1 MMLLDRYII
10 RQYLTNIVALMLIL
24 GLFVVTIDASLNL
37 NKYWERAAELTQVAD
52 DLAPVFK
59 RSVLTP
65 VLVMDL
71 WWPRLLNLFNFLL
84 GMVLVAAMGF
94 TCSQLVRHRELVA
107 VLTSGQSLYRVGRP
121 LLMVAVGLTLVQGL
135 NQEFL
140 MPRVAPLLTREI
152 RDAGRHTLG
161 TSQVALTDDGF
172 NRLFYAREFDSDRQV
187 LTDLY
192 IWERDE
198 RGIALRRIHAPE
210 ARWRDGGWDLHSAQV
225 TPLAGG
231 RAESHEGES
240 LLRIETDLDPTRIN
254 MNRNAKFGNH
264 LSFAQTAEM
273 LRRLDRLE
281 AEGAASEE
289 VSRMRD
295 RLQRVSL
302 GRISAMLSNILT
314 LMIAMVFFIT
324 REPRN
329 MVWQSLK
336 CAPIAMVAL
345 VGGVV
350 GASVPLPG
358 VPTVVSVFLPVMVL
372 APIALAMVSRVRT

>member
-37 NKYWERAAELTQVAD
+37 NRYWDRAADLTQVGD
-52 DLAPVFK
+52 ELAPVAK
-59 RSVLTP
+59 RAMLTP
-65 VLVMDL
+65 LLVLDL

-107 VLTSGQSLYRVGRP
+107 VLTSGQSLYRVARP
-121 LLMVAVGLTLVQGL
+121 LLLVAVGLTLVQGL
-135 NQEFL
+135 NQEFI
-140 MPRVAPLLTREI
+140 MPRIAPLLTREM

-161 TSQVALTDDGF
+161 TSEVALTDDGF
-172 NRLFYAREFDSDRQV
+172 NRLFYARQFDADRNM

-198 RGIALRRIHAPE
+198 RGIAQRRIFAPE
-210 ARWRDGGWDLHSAQV
+210 AHWRDGGWDLSAASI

-231 RAESHEGES
+231 GSAAAESAD
-240 LLRIETDLDPTRIN
+240 LRIETDLDPTKIN

-281 AEGAASEE
+281 AEGAGSED
-289 VSRMRD
+289 VSRTRD
-295 RLQRVSL
+295 RLQRASL
-302 GRISAMLSNILT
+302 GRISAMMSNLLT

-345 VGGVV
+345 IGGVV
-350 GASVPLPG
+350 GAAVPLPG
-358 VPTVVSVFLPVMVL
+358 VPVALSVFLPVMVL
-372 APIALAMVSRVRT
+372 APIAVAMVSRVRT